1 MNYIDKI
8 KEVFGSNIKIDEV
21 GETSNKVFRV
31 TLSDRVVYAKFYRDN
46 SSHIDNE
53 LKIYDLTDNKY
64 LKEVVYKS
72 DSPRMAVFSELVG
85 KTIDEL
91 STEEL
96 ENYSDKIVDSV
107 ISFFESISSNK
118 VSGFGLLDEKLCGR
132 SLSFIEFLRNRQSD
146 TASTL
151 NDYPELSILAD
162 AILDKYHSI
171 IVSGNSLVP
180 IDTNMKNIMVCD
192 DGSIKFVDP
201 GEMISGPILMGYGDF
216 VAHTYKTV
224 LYDKLVER
232 LSLSSNDLKLL
243 RIYAI
248 FSSLNILA
256 FLRKLG
262 VLELD
267 KVIPFGNSYSFYELI
282 SEHLDELDLSEK
294 RLIKK

>member
-8 KEVFGSNIKIDEV
+8 KEIFGSDIIIEEI

-31 TLSDRVVYAKFYRDN
+31 VLNDKVVYVKFYRDN

-53 LKIYDLTDNKY
+53 LKIYELCDNSY
-64 LKEVVYKS
+64 LKEIIYKC
-72 DSPRMAVFSELVG
+72 DDPKMAVFSELVG
-85 KTIDEL
+85 KTVDEL
-91 STEEL
+91 SSDEL
-96 ENYSDKIVDSV
+96 NKYSDLIVDAV
-107 ISFFESISSNK
+107 ISFFESIGKNK
-118 VSGFGLLDEKLCGR
+118 VEGYGLLDENLCGI
-132 SLSFIEFLRNRQSD
+132 SSSFMEFLRNRQED

-151 NDYPELSILAD
+151 KDYPELSVLANI
-162 AILDKYHSI
+162 ILDKYKDI
-171 IVSGNSLVP
+171 IVSDNSLVP
-180 IDTNMKNIMVCD
+180 IDTNMKNIMLCND
-192 DGSIKFVDP
+192 EKIKFVDP

-232 LSLSSNDLKLL
+232 LSLSEEDEKLI

-262 VLELD
+262 VSELD
-267 KVIPFGNSYSFYELI
+267 KVIPYGNSYSFYELI
-282 SEHLDELDLSEK
+282 SEHLDNLDLSEK